1 MPDLAPVVRH
11 ALVRVSHEHVAATRD
26 VPGCGVG
33 WAADRVLVLPVTM
46 LPRVLCDDEHSCACC
61 RFDGV
66 LPSAAS
72 EAAQPALAE
81 LNEKVVPLV
90 EQYTALME
98 KIKLKDGIRMA
109 MNVSFAGNKF
119 FQVSCPAGSCWDG
132 VSALMIED

>member
-1 MPDLAPVVRH
+1 MSIPTLP
-11 ALVRVSHEHVAATRD
+11 
-26 VPGCGVG
+26 
-33 WAADRVLVLPVTM
+33 ADRY
-46 LPRVLCDDEHSCACC
+46 LCDEGFCTRC
-61 RFDGV
+61 RFDGI

-81 LNEKVVPLV
+81 LNEKVAPLV

-119 FQVSCPAGSCWDG
+119 FQVSCPGQQYWHAT
-132 VSALMIED
+132 APLMK